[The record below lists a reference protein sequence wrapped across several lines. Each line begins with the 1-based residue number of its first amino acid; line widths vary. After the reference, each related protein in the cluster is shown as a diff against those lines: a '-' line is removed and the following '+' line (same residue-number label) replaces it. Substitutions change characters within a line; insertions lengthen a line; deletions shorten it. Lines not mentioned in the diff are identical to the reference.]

1 MPSIRAWRDP
11 CDHRLLWAIL
21 CPAPSA
27 QMLIGRTRLLLTEK
41 HATGCAIA
49 SPVYSADAV

>member
-11 CDHRLLWAIL
+11 CEYWLLWVIL

-27 QMLIGRTRLLLTEK
+27 QMLIGRTCLLLTEK
-41 HATGCAIA
+41 RATGCAIA